1 MAHFFGKWR
10 PVLASAIAGILL
22 AAGAP
27 DRARAGGGPENVAV
41 VVNAESW
48 ASLAVAN
55 EYVALRRIPECNVVY
70 LSAVPS
76 NLTVDVNQFRD
87 LILRPVLDTLE
98 RRGLRDQIDC
108 VAYSADLPYSVRV
121 QADVGPRNLHKVLT
135 PEASINGLTYL
146 YELVLARDPRYLAL
160 DVNGYF
166 RRRLG
171 AAEEQRL
178 ASGQREQFGRASRL
192 LHEKKWA
199 EAEEPL
205 RNLAAACPKSSML
218 QYDFACCLAR
228 LGKKDEAMAALTQAV
243 EAGWLDVRQAQ
254 RDEDLASVR
263 GRPEF
268 KKLLEKIESTRF
280 ETQPPR
286 AFHNSVGWSAAGE
299 ARPADR
305 GMRYLLSTMLA
316 VTSGR
321 GNSVGEAIDGL
332 RRSAAADGTCPAGTV
347 YYMRNGDIRS
357 TTRQWGFV
365 SAAEKLKAMGVRAE
379 VVDGVLPKDRRDV
392 AGAMIGAAGFQ
403 WKSCGSTV
411 LPGAICEHLTS
422 FGGAMHEASGQT
434 PLSEFLRYGA
444 AAASGTVTEPY
455 AIQAKF
461 PTPFLHVYYASGC
474 SLAEAFY
481 QSVHGPYQ
489 LLIVGDPLCRPWA
502 KIPKVEIEGLS
513 PDAVVKGPLR
523 IRPKVGG
530 TSKIGRCE
538 VFLDGRCTITAPPGE
553 WIAVPIAS
561 LADGYHEIRLTVV
574 VGDAV
579 ETQATASV
587 PIVVDR
593 HGLSMEASATAKG
606 VTLDESITV
615 RVRMPRAKRIALLH
629 NRREVASVAGP
640 EGSLRVAATALGL
653 GPVRLQAVALLG
665 DAEERSPPQ
674 KGTGTVAGER
684 TPRDAVTRATEP
696 VPFWEERPGDRVL
709 KPGDIYAGRPLE
721 LTVTP
726 PKPLAAIKPPP
737 QALVPGMALSA
748 AGQSVVIE
756 QTRGGPWLA
765 KAVKPGQ
772 EFLLEGYFEVPAED
786 VYQFQVRSPIPIELT
801 VDGTV
806 LRPGGPSRS
815 PQYFPVSLAAGL
827 HRLTVKG
834 RAGGKSSLDLFFGGP
849 GASSLGVDRFRCV
862 KPVGANQQ

>member
-1 MAHFFGKWR
+1 
-10 PVLASAIAGILL
+10 VIAGVLF
-22 AAGAP
+22 AAVVR
-27 DRARAGGGPENVAV
+27 DEARAGGGPENVAV
-41 VVNAESW
+41 VVNADSW

-108 VAYSADLPYSVRV
+108 IAYSADLPYSVRV
-121 QADVGPRNLHKVLT
+121 RADLGARNLHKVLT

-178 ASGQREQFGRASRL
+178 PSGQREEFGRASRL
-192 LHEKKWA
+192 LGEKKWA
-199 EAEEPL
+199 EAE
-205 RNLAAACPKSSML
+205 
-218 QYDFACCLAR
+218 
-228 LGKKDEAMAALTQAV
+228 
-243 EAGWLDVRQAQ
+243 
-254 RDEDLASVR
+254 
-263 GRPEF
+263 
-268 KKLLEKIESTRF
+268 EKIESTRF

-286 AFHNSVGWSAAGE
+286 AFHHSVGWSAAGE

-321 GNSVGEAIDGL
+321 GNSVREAIDGL
-332 RRSAAADGTCPAGTV
+332 RRSVAADGTCPAGTV
-347 YYMRNGDIRS
+347 YYLRNGDVRS
-357 TTRQWGFV
+357 TTRQWGFA

-379 VVDGVLPKDRRDV
+379 VVEGVLPKDRRDV
-392 AGAMIGAAGFQ
+392 VGAMIGAAGFQ
-403 WKSCGSTV
+403 WKSSGSTI
-411 LPGAICEHLTS
+411 LPGALCEHLTS

-434 PLSEFLRYGA
+434 PLSEFLRHGA
-444 AAASGTVTEPY
+444 AGSSGTVTEPY

-502 KIPKVEIEGLS
+502 RIPKVEIEGLS

-523 IRPKVGG
+523 IRPKIEGA
-530 TSKIGRCE
+530 SKIGRCE
-538 VFLDGRCTITAPPGE
+538 VLLDGRRTIAAPPGE

-561 LADGYHEIRLTVV
+561 LADGCHEIRLTAV

-587 PIVVDR
+587 PIVVDQ
-593 HGLSMEASATAKG
+593 HGLSMEASASAKS
-606 VTLDESITV
+606 VALDESITV

-629 NRREVASVAGP
+629 NRREVASIVGS

-653 GPVRLQAVALLG
+653 GPVRLQPVAFLSDGPGVADHKEDRLG
-665 DAEERSPPQ
+665 GGVFQP
-674 KGTGTVAGER
+674 GEIC
-684 TPRDAVTRATEP
+684 
-696 VPFWEERPGDRVL
+696 F
-709 KPGDIYAGRPLE
+709 GRPLE
-721 LTVTP
+721 LSVTP
-726 PKPLAAIKPPP
+726 PKPLSAIKDRP
-737 QALVPGMALSA
+737 QALVPGLALSA

-756 QTRGGPWLA
+756 RTRDGLWLA

-772 EFLLEGYFEVPAED
+772 EFLLEGYFEVPAGD
-786 VYQFQVRSPIPIELT
+786 VYQFQVRSSIPLDLA

-815 PQYFPVSLAAGL
+815 PQYFPVPLATGL

-834 RAGGKSSLDLFFGGP
+834 RAGEKSPLELFFGGP
-849 GASSLGVDRFRCV
+849 GATSLAADRFRCV

>member
-22 AAGAP
+22 AAVAR
-27 DRARAGGGPENVAV
+27 DEARAGGGPENVAV
-41 VVNAESW
+41 VVNADSW

-199 EAEEPL
+199 EAE
-205 RNLAAACPKSSML
+205 
-218 QYDFACCLAR
+218 
-228 LGKKDEAMAALTQAV
+228 
-243 EAGWLDVRQAQ
+243 
-254 RDEDLASVR
+254 
-263 GRPEF
+263 
-268 KKLLEKIESTRF
+268 EKIESTRF

-523 IRPKVGG
+523 IRPKVQGA
-530 TSKIGRCE
+530 SKIGRCE
-538 VFLDGRCTITAPPGE
+538 VFLDGRRTITAPPGE
-553 WIAVPIAS
+553 WIDVPIAS

-593 HGLSMEASATAKG
+593 HGLSMEASAAAKG

-674 KGTGTVAGER
+674 KGTGTAAGER

-721 LTVTP
+721 VTVTP

-737 QALVPGMALSA
+737 QTLVPGLALSA

-849 GASSLGVDRFRCV
+849 GASSLGADRFRCV
-862 KPVGANQQ
+862 KPVGANKPRETGRGAL